1 MNPGSSESL
10 FNERGIEWMV
20 VRKSF
25 DKEWLSAVVLIHE
38 IGHWITHQL
47 PKPGVPT
54 WRTDLY
60 DSSERYVHEGW
71 AQLITWW
78 IANQDDVDRQ
88 FKDTFEK
95 LNKLQSPPY
104 RVF

>member
-1 MNPGSSESL
+1 
-10 FNERGIEWMV
+10 MV

-78 IANQDDVDRQ
+78 IANQDDRPAV
-88 FKDTFEK
+88 
-95 LNKLQSPPY
+95 
-104 RVF
+104 